1 MILLHEMALFDN
13 LIIGYDSRGL
23 VIPVSATIPR
33 GFTDFKHCIPCS
45 DVYIENDEFILKT
58 DLSNGDAVSTCF
70 RKIACSV
77 IAEYSINDFLGL
89 FNWTFL

>member
-1 MILLHEMALFDN
+1 MALFDT
-13 LIIGYDSRGL
+13 LIIGYDSKGL

-45 DVYIENDEFILKT
+45 DVDIENDEFILKT